1 MATGCSLYQKS
12 DRIAHGDR
20 PKPHPHSR
28 SRRQRLSGGRRV
40 RFLLAW
46 AACCVLPLVL
56 SIAGVSF
63 AGVTVFAGA
72 RHWLT
77 PIAAVVLA
85 AGWLLHWRRSRMCR
99 RDTAC
104 GRPSPLAFWLLVI
117 ATLLIVLS
125 LAWEPFV
132 EPWLLP
138 QLAAVK

>member
-1 MATGCSLYQKS
+1 MAT
-12 DRIAHGDR
+12 DPNRARIPEVAV
-20 PKPHPHSR
+20 SA
-28 SRRQRLSGGRRV
+28 SAVVGG
-40 RFLLAW
+40 FASLLAW

-63 AGVTVFAGA
+63 AGVAVFAGA

-85 AGWLLHWRRSRMCR
+85 LGWLLHWRRSRMCR